1 MTPDEIVSDMINEV
15 LAYEA
20 STTCHFISGSGAG
33 WFLDPD
39 LKAMVMINRGTE
51 VVPVE
56 TLENN
61 RSLVRSQYNF
71 LIIPNDE
78 LIEIGYN

>member
-1 MTPDEIVSDMINEV
+1 MTPDEIVSDIINEV

-20 STTCHFISGSGAG
+20 NLTCHFISGSGIG

-61 RSLVRSQYNF
+61 RSLVRSPYNF
-71 LIIPNDE
+71 LIIPDDE

>member
-1 MTPDEIVSDMINEV
+1 MTTDEIVSDLINEV

-20 STTCHFISGSGAG
+20 NPTCHFISGSGSG

-39 LKAMVMINRGTE
+39 LKVMVMINRGTE
-51 VVPVE
+51 VVP
-56 TLENN
+56 LESFDDN
-61 RSLVRSQYNF
+61 RSLVRSPYNF
-71 LIIPNDE
+71 LIIPDDE